1 VEVTNVKEGSAAHHG
16 DLRKGDH
23 IVVWGGVN
31 VRDDVQLDCLVAKS
45 LVKAT
50 VVDVDVL
57 RRNTKTSKQI
67 IYFSI
72 DIKVNCNPSKWGLKV
87 DYPMPASPPKPPRA
101 VVEPYHSHVEG
112 ADERTQEAT
121 LAIEGYLAGAISHGT
136 LERRLADVDY
146 DLVEVENPQDAFP
159 EYLLNDGDSVQ
170 PRASMT
176 AAQKDV
182 LCQQM
187 NK

>member
-1 VEVTNVKEGSAAHHG
+1 MGFPCHPPFLAEGLPHKRQTYAFLQGSAAHHG

-72 DIKVNCNPSKWGLKV
+72 DIKVSPKHALGEMSCKEAIPPAPFQNSQALTLWELKNRGRGKV
-87 DYPMPASPPKPPRA
+87 KGTPVCTHVAYGMVA
-101 VVEPYHSHVEG
+101 VGCCTDRILKICKNVLIP
-112 ADERTQEAT
+112 
-121 LAIEGYLAGAISHGT
+121 GT
-136 LERRLADVDY
+136 GCCCL
-146 DLVEVENPQDAFP
+146 
-159 EYLLNDGDSVQ
+159 
-170 PRASMT
+170 
-176 AAQKDV
+176 QK
-182 LCQQM
+182 
-187 NK
+187 K